1 MAASDGPWCASV
13 QDAYAALQANPVAER
28 RLEALQRLLG
38 ALCAAGDVA
47 ALLRLPLAGVARV
60 QRNGRCGPA
69 PALSCE
75 GQAVPC
81 TSTEPARW

>member
-1 MAASDGPWCASV
+1 MRDLSSPAARA

-47 ALLRLPLAGVARV
+47 ALLRLPFAGIAQV
-60 QRNGRCGPA
+60 QRGGRCCP
-69 PALSCE
+69 
-75 GQAVPC
+75 
-81 TSTEPARW
+81 